1 MLALGFIPI
10 DFFRDFDVF
19 VKNVVFF
26 VAGDILDGFGI
37 PSLFHSEWQQLVIGC
52 EMYYNVIRFAF
63 KNFDDGKVNQPVLK
77 INAKTCVK
85 RDRFDFIL
93 KTKVFCGNTY

>member
-37 PSLFHSEWQQLVIGC
+37 PSLFHSEWQQLVIGR
-52 EMYYNVIRFAF
+52 EMY
-63 KNFDDGKVNQPVLK
+63 
-77 INAKTCVK
+77 
-85 RDRFDFIL
+85 
-93 KTKVFCGNTY
+93 